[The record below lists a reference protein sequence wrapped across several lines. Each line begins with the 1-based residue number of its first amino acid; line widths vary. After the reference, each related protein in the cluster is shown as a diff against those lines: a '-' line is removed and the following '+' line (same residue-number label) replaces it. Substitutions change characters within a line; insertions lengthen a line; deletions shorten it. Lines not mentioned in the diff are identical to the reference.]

1 MFVTTLAVNFKNQTE
16 ITYKHINAH
25 LDILKTSKN
34 RQLLLSRPREI
45 SDGEMAQIDRKME
58 VDNVIISSERHWA
71 ALNDSQDS
79 PERLTGN
86 TVQWQIFEPVM
97 KKKLITKITKN
108 LLANEHQQLKMSA
121 AYKQRILH
129 RALDKN
135 YVISDLLIEIS

>member
-25 LDILKTSKN
+25 IDVIKASKD
-34 RQLLLSRPREI
+34 RKLLLSRPREI
-45 SDGEMAQIDRKME
+45 SDGEMVQIDRKIE

-71 ALNDSQDS
+71 PLNVSWDR
-79 PERLTGN
+79 PERLTSK

-97 KKKLITKITKN
+97 KKIITKITKN
-108 LLANEHQQLKMSA
+108 PLANEHQQLKMSTV
-121 AYKQRILH
+121 YKQRILH

-135 YVISDLLIEIS
+135 HVMSDLLIEIS